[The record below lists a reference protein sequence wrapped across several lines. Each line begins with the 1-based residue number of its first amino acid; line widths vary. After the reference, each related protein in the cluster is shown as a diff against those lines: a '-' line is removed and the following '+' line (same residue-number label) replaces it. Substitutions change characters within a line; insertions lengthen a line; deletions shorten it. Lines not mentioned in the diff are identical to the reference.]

1 MLKLNKIYQY
11 FFFIFFFILVITL
24 TINVS
29 GQEKRTRGINVKVGA
44 TSAEVKAGKEVNLWA
59 IIIGISH
66 YKNGDKN
73 LDGYQIS
80 NLKNAADDAQAIYDF
95 LRSDEGGNFRD
106 ISEGGKMIL
115 LKDEQGTKANV
126 EKALSL
132 IKDAKTDDY
141 FVVYIAV
148 HGALIPQRIDN
159 RTIDVPYFVL
169 YDTDLRDM
177 PNTALKM
184 EEFRNAVS
192 KVSARKGLVL
202 SDTCHSAGVQMAGR
216 DPSSSSLRAN
226 IRYLEEM
233 QRVSSGIG
241 FISASDQLEQS
252 YELDELGHGAFTY
265 SFLEALRGNADEDQ
279 NGVVTFNEL
288 VKYLREEVPRLTD
301 QKQHPHYNTTSI
313 EANYLPLSVVNY
325 ADTNS
330 TNNSNYGT
338 LVIRTPDID
347 GVEVAID
354 GVSLGKISDNGEKT
368 VKVQTGERLITFSKN
383 ELKQKLSET
392 VLAGHSKLIEVNLSF
407 SESDE
412 EAIVQPTKRQ
422 LNVYLQEDK
431 QPNKEA
437 KELFLKGVESFNQ
450 QKFEEALKLLNQ
462 AVKSNNGAYVDAL
475 VYRGRT
481 EQSLKRFE
489 AAVNSFSSALSI
501 RPSDFETRV
510 LLAEAKFNAS
520 YNVNEIT
527 NDLQKIIKNHPNFD
541 YARVVL
547 GDILLWRR
555 DIIGAERQ
563 LRRAILINP
572 LSPPAHLILADVLT
586 YQNSNLKQKEAI
598 KEAETALNLFEEV
611 SKKQVSALR
620 GIKKLSISHIIFGG
634 GRYVN
639 QSVMAEAHH
648 ILAKTINRFVERD
661 ETITNQTELLAR
673 ARNHIEQAMKYAQAS
688 NDKHR
693 LALLYDLSAQ
703 NYLLK
708 ADPTTAINEAEKALK
723 LSENIVDLKDF
734 PDAHYTLYSAY
745 NSKQKFKKASEHL
758 EKFIQSY
765 GNQLSAEERSNFE
778 AELNKLK
785 RAATANRQ

>member
-1 MLKLNKIYQY
+1 MLKLNNIYKHI
-11 FFFIFFFILVITL
+11 FCIFFFILLIAL
-24 TINVS
+24 TSNVS
-29 GQEKRTRGINVKVGA
+29 GQEKRTRAINVKVGA

-59 IIIGISH
+59 IIIGISR
-66 YKNGDKN
+66 YKNGDKD

-106 ISEGGKMIL
+106 ISEGGKMVL

-126 EKALSL
+126 EKALSIL
-132 IKDAKTDDY
+132 KDAKTDDY
-141 FVVYIAV
+141 FIVYIAV
-148 HGALIPQRIDN
+148 HGALIPQRIDS
-159 RTIDVPYFVL
+159 RTVDIPYFVL

-177 PNTALKM
+177 PNTAIKM

-330 TNNSNYGT
+330 TNNSDYGT
-338 LVIRTPDID
+338 LVIRTPDIE
-347 GVEVAID
+347 GVEITID
-354 GVSLGKISDNGEKT
+354 DVPIGKISSNGEKT
-368 VKVQTGERLITFSKN
+368 IKVQTGERLITFSKN
-383 ELKQKLSET
+383 ELKQKISET

-422 LNVYLQEDK
+422 LNIYLQEDK

-437 KELFLKGVESFNQ
+437 KELFLKGVEAFNQ
-450 QKFEEALKLLNQ
+450 QKFDEALKLLNQ
-462 AVKSNNGAYVDAL
+462 AIKSNNGVYVDAL

-481 EQSLKRFE
+481 EQSLKSYE
-489 AAVNSFSSALSI
+489 AAVNSFSGALSI

-520 YNVNEIT
+520 YNVNEII

-547 GDILLWRR
+547 GDIFLWRR
-555 DIIGAERQ
+555 DMIGAERQ

-586 YQNSNLKQKEAI
+586 YQNSTLKQKEAI
-598 KEAETALNLFEEV
+598 KEAEIALNLFEEV

-620 GIKKLSISHIIFGG
+620 GIKKFSISHIIFGG
-634 GRYVN
+634 GRYIN
-639 QSVMAEAHH
+639 QSVMAETHH

-661 ETITNQTELLAR
+661 ETITNQLELLTR
-673 ARNHIEQAMKYAQAS
+673 ARNHIEQAMKYAQTS
-688 NDKHR
+688 NDKRR

-703 NYLLK
+703 NHLLK
-708 ADPTTAINEAEKALK
+708 GDPTSAISNAEQALK
-723 LSENIVDLKDF
+723 LSRNIADLKDF
-734 PDAHYTLYSAY
+734 PDIHYTLYSAY

-765 GNQLSAEERSNFE
+765 GNQLSSQERRNLEE
-778 AELNKLK
+778 ELNKLK

>member
-11 FFFIFFFILVITL
+11 FFFIFFFILVITF
-24 TINVS
+24 INVS
-29 GQEKRTRGINVKVGA
+29 GQEKRTRAINVKVGA

-59 IIIGISH
+59 IIIGISR
-66 YKNGDKN
+66 YKNGDKD

-177 PNTALKM
+177 PNTGLKM

-354 GVSLGKISDNGEKT
+354 GVSLGKISSNGEKT

-481 EQSLKRFE
+481 EQSLKHYE
-489 AAVNSFSSALSI
+489 AAVNSFASALSI

-520 YNVNEIT
+520 YNVNEII
-527 NDLQKIIKNHPNFD
+527 NELQQVIKNHPNFD

-555 DIIGAERQ
+555 DMIGAERQ

-572 LSPPAHLILADVLT
+572 LSAPAHLILADVLT
-586 YQNSNLKQKEAI
+586 YQKSSLKQKEAI

-611 SKKQVSALR
+611 SKKQTSALR

-648 ILAKTINRFVERD
+648 ILAKTINRYVERD
-661 ETITNQTELLAR
+661 ETITNQTELLTR
-673 ARNHIEQAMKYAQAS
+673 AHSHIEQAMKYAQAS

-703 NYLLK
+703 NHLLK
-708 ADPTTAINEAEKALK
+708 GDPTTAIIDAEKALK
-723 LSENIVDLKDF
+723 LSENITDLKGF

-758 EKFIQSY
+758 ERFIQSY
-765 GNQLSAEERSNFE
+765 GNQLSPEARSNLE

-785 RAATANRQ
+785 RAAAANQQ

>member
-407 SESDE
+407 SESDQ

-611 SKKQVSALR
+611 SKKQTSALR